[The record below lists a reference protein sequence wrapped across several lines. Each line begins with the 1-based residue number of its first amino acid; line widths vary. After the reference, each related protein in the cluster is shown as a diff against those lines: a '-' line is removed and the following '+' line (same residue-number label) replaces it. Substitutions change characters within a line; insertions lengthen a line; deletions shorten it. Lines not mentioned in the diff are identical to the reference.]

1 VGKGTQ
7 RLQFAKQLRSNQTG
21 AEHRLWYH
29 LRGHRFL
36 GLKFKRQKPI
46 GPYIVDFVC
55 MEHHLV
61 IEVDG
66 GQHDERHAYD
76 DERDE
81 WLSSQGFTVLRFWN
95 NDVLSNTDAAL
106 QRIQTSLSLTLS
118 RMRER
123 ELHSAPAK
131 EN

>member
-1 VGKGTQ
+1 MSMDAKH
-7 RLQFAKQLRSNQTG
+7 LEYAKQLRGNQTE

-55 MEHHLV
+55 MEHRVV

-66 GQHDERHAYD
+66 GQHDERQVQD
-76 DERDE
+76 QQRDE
-81 WLSSQGFTVLRFWN
+81 WLASQGFITLRFWN
-95 NDVLSNTDAAL
+95 NEVLGDTNAVL
-106 QRIQTSLSLTLS
+106 QRIHVALSLTLS
-118 RMRER
+118 RTRER
-123 ELHSAPAK
+123 ESISTPTK
-131 EN
+131 GN